1 MNTSPSRQ
9 RPWLVPAIVGGAV
22 LLLVLVFRGALFGW
36 FTGRAETAPSGGGVT
51 QAAGPFQLTATLGPD
66 PPAQRGN
73 ALWLALKDA
82 QGQPV
87 EGARVQVEYRM
98 PPMGGMSEMKGEA
111 EVTER
116 AAGTYVARYDL
127 PMAGGWTL
135 HLTVDA
141 NGAHGEADYGLTVGS
156 AGLVAKGSAGGG
168 GTSAGD
174 GGVAYYTC
182 AMHPSVHADKPG
194 ACPICGMTLHPVTK
208 GGEEGAVT
216 LDASERANADVRTA
230 PVVRAPLTL
239 TTRTLGQVKV
249 DETKLTDVTLRVGG
263 YIHALEVDATGQ
275 AVRKGQVLF
284 TLYSPELFA
293 AEQEYLLA
301 LRTQTAG
308 VAGELLKAGKQKLR
322 LWGLSDAQIAEVAKR
337 GAPIENLPFRSPT
350 TGVVLEKDVV
360 EGSAVTAGQRLYRI
374 APLDPVWIEAQVY
387 ERDLPS
393 VRVGQ
398 AAKVSVPSLPGRS
411 FEGKVTFISPTLESA
426 TRTAVVRVE
435 LANPGLLLKPAMFAD
450 VLLEE
455 DAGERLQV
463 PSSAV
468 LYTGP
473 RRIVFVDEGHGRLV
487 PRDVVLGARSGDRD
501 EVVRGLSQGERVVTH
516 GNFLIAAE
524 SRLQATSFWATPA
537 DAGTPEERR

>member
-1 MNTSPSRQ
+1 MTPSQR
-9 RPWLVPAIVGGAV
+9 RPWLVPAMVGGAV
-22 LLLVLVFRGALFGW
+22 LVLVLVFHSALFGW
-36 FTGRAETAPSGGGVT
+36 FTGRTGSPPTRAGVT
-51 QAAGPFQLTATLGPD
+51 EAAGPFQLTATLEPD

-73 ALWLALKDA
+73 TLWLAVKDA
-82 QGQPV
+82 AGQPV

-111 EVTER
+111 EVSER
-116 AAGTYVARYDL
+116 AAGTYLARYDL

-135 HLTVDA
+135 HVSLDA
-141 NGAHGEADYGLTVGS
+141 NGSQGEAEYALTVGT
-156 AGLVAKGSAGGG
+156 AGLVAKGSTGGAG
-168 GTSAGD
+168 TGD

-194 ACPICGMTLHPVTK
+194 ACPICGMTLHPVLP
-208 GGEEGAVT
+208 GNEAGAVT
-216 LDASERANADVRTA
+216 LNAAERANADVRTE

-239 TTRTLGQVKV
+239 SLRALGQVKV
-249 DETKLTDVTLRVGG
+249 DETRLTDVTLRVGG
-263 YIHALEVDATGQ
+263 YIHDLKVDATGQ
-275 AVRKGQVLF
+275 AVKKGQVLF

-301 LRTQTAG
+301 QRTQTAG
-308 VAGELLKAGKQKLR
+308 VAGALLDAGKQKLR
-322 LWGLSDAQIAEVAKR
+322 LWGLSDAQIAQVAKR
-337 GAPIENLPFRSPT
+337 GAPIENLPFPSPA

-398 AAKVSVPSLPGRS
+398 VAKVSVPSLPGQS
-411 FEGKVTFISPTLESA
+411 FEGKVTFVSPTLERA

-435 LANPGLLLKPAMFAD
+435 LANPGLMLKPEMFAD
-450 VLLEE
+450 VLLEQ

-501 EVVRGLSQGERVVTH
+501 EVVRGLSPGERVVTH

-524 SRLQATSFWATPA
+524 SRLQATSFWATPT